1 MKRRSLLKLFLTLP
15 GIIPVLGHARSKPP
29 CLPVSPYPIPETCKL
44 GSEPDRSSTLQI
56 QESPVAGFWHYDGE
70 TVWPQLELQDELRLV
85 REPDN
90 PHDGNAVEIYWHR
103 HKLGYLPRRENKVV
117 AGLLDQGIALSARI
131 TKLRE
136 TENPWGRIKVS
147 VEILNYKI

>member
-1 MKRRSLLKLFLTLP
+1 MDRRSLLKLFLTLP
-15 GIIPVLGHARSKPP
+15 GIIPALGRAIPKQPD
-29 CLPVSPYPIPETCKL
+29 LPDIPYPIPETCRL
-44 GSEPDRSSTLQI
+44 GIEPDRSSTLQI
-56 QESPVAGFWHYDGE
+56 QESPVAGFWHYQGD

-136 TENPWGRIKVS
+136 TENPWDRVRLS
-147 VEILNYKI
+147 VELLNK